1 MSGLNPKTGNGS
13 HRLSWRERALLLLS
27 HKIAF
32 VLLCTAL
39 GVLTAFA
46 YARSVD
52 EPLYRQLL
60 VGAVWGLFIG
70 GLITLELSSIR
81 SSTKAT
87 LQTLAGAGLGFS
99 TAATLAWPGDQMLA
113 AFVIGALLGF
123 LAPYWIRYV
132 NLP

>member
-1 MSGLNPKTGNGS
+1 MSGLNAKSGNGR
-13 HRLSWRERALLLLS
+13 HGRERALLLLS

-32 VLLCTAL
+32 VLLCTVL
-39 GVLTAFA
+39 GGLAGFV
-46 YARSVD
+46 YAPSVD

-70 GLITLELSSIR
+70 GLVALELSSIR
-81 SSTKAT
+81 SSKKAI
-87 LQTLAGAGLGFS
+87 LQTLAGAGLGYS
-99 TAATLAWPGDQMLA
+99 TAATLAWPGDQILA